1 MEAADCSLVLLDARS
16 GKPLNSGGKDPW
28 LRPRHADSALGMFL
42 LNAAGLPACVPPGD
56 CVLPWAQNTRDTHG
70 ISLHPHSSMS
80 GEVAPHDTSSR
91 DSPTVH
97 ARGIHGFQEATS
109 FPESEASSTGAT
121 AGTGKPEPKQ
131 AAGEQHA
138 EEQPA
143 QKWHALA
150 AKVNSETAE
159 SQCSMGHGLDALR
172 MSLSAQGSPT
182 AQDNSAHPFS
192 ETKQGNPG
200 SDSPKDW
207 QDAAG
212 EGPIPVFLLPYR
224 GLKRA
229 QDALHK

>member
-1 MEAADCSLVLLDARS
+1 MEAADCSLIVLDARS
-16 GKPLNSGGKDPW
+16 GKPINSSSKEAW

-42 LNAAGLPACVPPGD
+42 LNAAGLPACPPPAD

-80 GEVAPHDTSSR
+80 GEMPPQDTSSW
-91 DSPTVH
+91 DSPTFH
-97 ARGIHGFQEATS
+97 ARGADGFQEATS

-131 AAGEQHA
+131 APEERHA

-159 SQCSMGHGLDALR
+159 SQCSMGTGLDALR

-182 AQDNSAHPFS
+182 ARDNGARAFAV
-192 ETKQGNPG
+192 TKQGSPEL
-200 SDSPKDW
+200 DSPKYW

-212 EGPIPVFLLPYR
+212 EKHLSLVLTCS
-224 GLKRA
+224 
-229 QDALHK
+229 DS